1 MLPALKVLDWNATG
15 KVTEARHQQSCG
27 SCWVFAAMGAIES
40 KLLIN
45 TKTTASLVPTL
56 NLAEQQIVSAIQC
69 APTHGQP
76 ASFLLCSLLVL
87 SPRPTATLR
96 LHGAPAQPAT
106 AALAG
111 FMRQV
116 VPRRSTNWLQR
127 RPL

>member
-15 KVTEARHQQSCG
+15 KVTEARHQQSRG

-76 ASFLLCSLLVL
+76 GKLFTWLAASFVS
-87 SPRPTATLR
+87 
-96 LHGAPAQPAT
+96 APYCYST
-106 AALAG
+106 AAWRACSACHC
-111 FMRQV
+111 
-116 VPRRSTNWLQR
+116 RSCR
-127 RPL
+127 FHASGCP